1 LLFLAAGFFQT
12 VHAQKNM
19 SVHGT
24 VTGEKGKSLA
34 GASVYLS
41 HTSKGVT
48 TSVSG
53 EFILQDLP
61 EGKYDLV
68 VSAIGYETKVI
79 AISSETYPAQLAI
92 SLSRRATEL
101 AEVVVEASDKNGWRK
116 FGSFFKENFIG
127 TTRNARYCKIVNPE
141 VIRFRF
147 SGKNNRLIAK
157 ADEPIIIENKVLG
170 YLISFRLIEFAA
182 DYNEGTVAFY
192 GHPFFSEL
200 QIDTNKREVVLSNRR
215 DAYYGSLMH
224 FMRSVYD
231 DDLGD
236 ENFTVRA
243 TLAKANVEKERVKS
257 LLKDTADSSGPR
269 YRITTVSFGTVH
281 VAGDEGSLLSRD
293 SLRYYKKVLKQR
305 DTVTQKVVLESL
317 AEMITKVG
325 AYSKFLFFYNTME
338 VMYTGSSNRRT
349 ELSEIM
355 LDTPKE
361 IEILRNGSYFSPK
374 ELVTFKHWSRQEK
387 ICNMLPLDYSPDRPS
402 TSTIGK

>member
-1 LLFLAAGFFQT
+1 
-12 VHAQKNM
+12 M

-24 VTGEKGKSLA
+24 VTDEKGKSLA

-41 HTSKGVT
+41 HTSRGVT
-48 TSVSG
+48 TSASG
-53 EFILQDLP
+53 AFILHDLP

-68 VSAIGYETKVI
+68 VSAIGYETKVLT
-79 AISSETYPAQLAI
+79 ISSETYPAKLAI
-92 SLSRRATEL
+92 SLSPRATEL
-101 AEVVVEASDKNGWRK
+101 AEVVVEAQDKNGWRK
-116 FGSFFKENFIG
+116 FGRYFKDNFIG

-157 ADEPIIIENKVLG
+157 ADEPVIIENKVLG
-170 YLISFRLIEFAA
+170 YRISFHLIEFAA
-182 DYNEGTVAFY
+182 DYNEGTVAYY

-200 QIDTNKREVVLSNRR
+200 QTDIKKREVVLANRR

-231 DDLGD
+231 DKLGD
-236 ENFTVRA
+236 ENFRVKATV
-243 TLAKANVEKERVKS
+243 AKANVEKARVKS
-257 LLKDTADSSGPR
+257 LLKDTAGSSGAR
-269 YRITTVSFGTVH
+269 YSITMLSFGTVH
-281 VAGDEGSLLSRD
+281 VAGDEGRVLSRD

-305 DTVTQKVVLESL
+305 DTVAQKVVLASL
-317 AEMITKVG
+317 TAMITKVG
-325 AYSKFLFFYNTME
+325 AYSKFLFFDNTME
-338 VMYTGSSNRRT
+338 VVYTGNSNNRRT

-374 ELVTFKHWSRQEK
+374 ELITFKHWSRQEK
-387 ICNMLPLDYSPDRPS
+387 MCNMLPLDYSPDRP
-402 TSTIGK
+402 